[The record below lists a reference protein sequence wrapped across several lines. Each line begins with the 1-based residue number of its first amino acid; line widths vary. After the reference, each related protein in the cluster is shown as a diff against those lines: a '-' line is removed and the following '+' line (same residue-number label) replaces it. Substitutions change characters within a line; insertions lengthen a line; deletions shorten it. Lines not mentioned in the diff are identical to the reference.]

1 VKVHIGFLASIT
13 ISLLYHKD
21 QIVHGLANANVAS
34 FVAASFIVQPFNAN
48 AVVLA

>member
-1 VKVHIGFLASIT
+1 MSVLC
-13 ISLLYHKD
+13 HKD
-21 QIVHGLANANVAS
+21 QVVHGIANANTAS